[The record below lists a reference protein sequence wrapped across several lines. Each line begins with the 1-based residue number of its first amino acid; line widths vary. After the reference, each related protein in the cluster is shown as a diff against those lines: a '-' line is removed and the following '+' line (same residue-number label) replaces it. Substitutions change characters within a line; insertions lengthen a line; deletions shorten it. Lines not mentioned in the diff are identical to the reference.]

1 MNKKKGLSY
10 AKYGYIFSLPFVIT
24 FALFTLYPVI
34 FTIIIGFTD
43 FKGLGA
49 KISTSHLLANPLQN
63 YQSILGNAT
72 FQKALSNTFLMW
84 GMNFLP
90 QILLALV
97 LAAWFSGMLIKVKGQ
112 GFFKV
117 VFYMPNII
125 TAATV
130 AILFGSMFGYPMGPM
145 NDLFKTLHLSDAP
158 IEFFRNK
165 WVARGVVA
173 FIQFWMWYG
182 YTMIVLI
189 SGILGMNP
197 EWFEAADIDGAT
209 GLQKFW
215 YITLPNLRSILIYTL
230 ITSLIGGLQMFD
242 IPKLLVTNS
251 GPDNA
256 TLTASV
262 FIQNQAFAGSY
273 LYNRAS
279 AASMILFLIICV
291 LSAIVFFLMQ
301 DKYEVAEKKQL
312 KKIAKEMKKKQR
324 EGAK

>member
-1 MNKKKGLSY
+1 MKKKKTLSY
-10 AKYGYIFSLPFVIT
+10 AKYGYIFSLPFVIA
-24 FALFTLYPVI
+24 FALFTLYPVV
-34 FTIIIGFTD
+34 FTVIIGFTD

-49 KISTSHLLANPLQN
+49 KISTMHFLSQPFAN
-63 YQSILGNAT
+63 YSSILNNAT
-72 FQKALSNTFLMW
+72 FPKALSNTFLMW

-90 QILLALV
+90 QILLALI
-97 LAAWFSGMLIKVKGQ
+97 LAPWFSGMLIKVKGQ

-117 VFYMPNII
+117 IFYMPNII

-145 NDLFKTLHLSDAP
+145 NDLLKTLGFIDKP
-158 IEFFRNK
+158 YEFFRNP

-209 GLQKFW
+209 GLQKFM

-242 IPKLLVTNS
+242 IPKLLVNQS

-279 AASMILFLIICV
+279 AASMILFIIICV
-291 LSAIVFFLMQ
+291 LSAIVFFLMR
-301 DKYEVAEKKQL
+301 DPYEEAEKKQL
-312 KKIAKEMKKKQR
+312 KAAAKAAKASKK
-324 EGAK
+324 A